1 MPGFRFSPLNRV
13 RCVTTSTGTG
23 DMVIG
28 STSPGYQSFLNLDD
42 GAVVPYWAQYGSQ
55 WECGLATKSGGSLE
69 RTTIL
74 ESTNGNSAVEWADG
88 TTKNIAIDWLANNV
102 VDCVDESISVVDDIL
117 TGKTLISGL
126 SIGAVVTWFKTFA
139 LEGVDISI
147 TYNGTTSGTFAN
159 LRKIHVDQDTP
170 GASLSGPFD
179 LTLDFAADVGSSHI
193 VTIESHRLL
202 HFENISPG
210 QDVIVH
216 LKYEA
221 FEDHKHKVTW
231 PNDLDEPECEIEWV
245 NGYNPAFSPVVG
257 CSDTFKFER
266 IDDGEGVP
274 KYLGWILS
282 RERPVIVDGSATGGV
297 VVTMSTVTNGAAKG
311 PNAQQWL
318 SVTVDSDSMRYTLN
332 RTGTVNG
339 GTFDLT
345 IGLAPNQNFTI
356 ENIPYDVTAYDLLLL
371 IWDQTSLTPGD
382 INVDGGLLGA
392 DSLDKLTDSPGSIH
406 LEFIGK
412 SRYAGYVISVDDTNL
427 TGGGSYDTEAV
438 GQGSGSQA
446 WPFTNNSTNS
456 GPIVFTFNGYQTSNL
471 AINSSDAQIQT
482 ALETLPGIGED
493 NIRVTSYGVGVY
505 CFEFVGDLRSTD
517 IPHEIQLVP
526 GYWPKSNLGEPT
538 GQRYSTTV
546 KGAGPSGNNE
556 VQRLAISANPIQGNV
571 ILTILGH
578 DVHIPVVSTLTEIQA
593 LLNTALGS
601 GVVVATGGPLPSFA
615 VDIEFVGDEGFKN
628 QPLCSVDGTGAGSED
643 IDWSICNG
651 KRITLRPSNGT
662 VLLNHVNVIEGE
674 TLHVTV
680 KNSPTS
686 IPATV
691 ETIQDGSPGDGNE
704 IVYLVAADNL
714 NERFQLRHVPAGSI
728 IGGTF
733 DFVTI
738 LGRVSNLAW
747 DITLG
752 DFLNRV
758 SDILDDGNPC
768 LSQIPWNAI
777 NGVASVPLHLL
788 SARLIDCCG
797 EGSQDNTN
805 LALMGIGRLGNRQLP
820 AAYGGF
826 LVDNTHLIGGILQS
840 IGVTNIGDAGHVL
853 TGSYRVRVGSSSHL
867 SSPISVSANATQIK
881 NALEALPE
889 IGAGNLDVQV
899 CHPIDGSDGPGVVRL
914 EFKGSLTGD
923 NIAPLNIDVGN
934 LAIDAFNPSSA
945 RAPVLIAA
953 YTQQNGDGGN
963 NETHRLTLSDST
975 PGDVIVEMIGKT
987 VTIPRTS
994 TNNQIRTLI
1003 QEASGAVVTITGGPL
1018 TSDFIDITFDT
1029 APFNRKDLPD
1039 SLIMYASSGPIQWG
1053 GVPIDWGTFDPPDVP
1068 LSGGSIYLE
1077 FYGETTELI
1086 LGKKWHHVESGGGE
1100 GGILADQLLP
1110 GISIEITHDV
1120 LADTFEF
1127 DNLERREILDDAA
1140 TIICDGVAGKG
1151 VDKEVTI
1158 TADRDIDANNFKL
1171 GETLRLKITQGTTG
1185 NWKVN
1190 YLFDI
1195 EWQEGFE
1202 PVLTTVPGK
1211 SDCFE
1216 MRCIRERGPYQVP
1229 AFKAWVETTERPQ
1242 PIEFVSNPAALNEIQ
1257 EVTSD
1262 TVPTGGVWVLTYQGI
1277 PTSDIPYNATHSAIQ
1292 TILETHPYIGSGNV
1306 EVSGGLLGVNPILI
1320 EFVGSLAHQN
1330 LSEMSLQFGG
1340 LLF

>member
-170 GASLSGPFD
+170 GTGLPGPFD

-202 HFENISPG
+202 HFENISQG

-231 PNDLDEPECEIEWV
+231 PSDLDEPECEIEWV

-266 IDDGEGVP
+266 IDDGEGIP

-318 SVTVDSDSMRYTLN
+318 SITVDSDSMRYTLN

-382 INVDGGLLGA
+382 VNVDGGLLGA

-446 WPFTNNSTNS
+446 WPFTNNSTNA
-456 GPIVFTFNGYQTSNL
+456 GPIVFTFNGYQTGNL
-471 AINSSDAQIQT
+471 AINSSDAQIKT
-482 ALETLPGIGED
+482 ALESLNGIGTG
-493 NIRVTSYGVGVY
+493 NIKVTSYGLGVY
-505 CFEFVGDLRSTD
+505 CFEFIGDLRATH
-517 IPHEIQLVP
+517 IIHEIQFVP

-538 GQRYSTTV
+538 GQRHSTAM
-546 KGAGPSGNNE
+546 KGDGPLGSNE
-556 VQRLAISANPIQGNV
+556 VQRLTITSSPIQGYV
-571 ILTILGH
+571 VLTILGH
-578 DVHIPVVSTLTEIQA
+578 DVSIPVVSTLAEVQT
-593 LLNTALGS
+593 LLDTALGS
-601 GVVVATGGPLPSFA
+601 GVVVASGGPLPED
-615 VDIEFVGDEGFKN
+615 VINIEFIGDEGYQN
-628 QPLCSVDGTGAGSED
+628 QPLCSVSGLAAGSED

-674 TLHVTV
+674 TIHVTL

-691 ETIQDGSPGDGNE
+691 ETIQNGS
-704 IVYLVAADNL
+704 
-714 NERFQLRHVPAGSI
+714 
-728 IGGTF
+728 
-733 DFVTI
+733 
-738 LGRVSNLAW
+738 
-747 DITLG
+747 
-752 DFLNRV
+752 
-758 SDILDDGNPC
+758 
-768 LSQIPWNAI
+768 
-777 NGVASVPLHLL
+777 
-788 SARLIDCCG
+788 
-797 EGSQDNTN
+797 
-805 LALMGIGRLGNRQLP
+805 
-820 AAYGGF
+820 
-826 LVDNTHLIGGILQS
+826 
-840 IGVTNIGDAGHVL
+840 
-853 TGSYRVRVGSSSHL
+853 
-867 SSPISVSANATQIK
+867 
-881 NALEALPE
+881 
-889 IGAGNLDVQV
+889 
-899 CHPIDGSDGPGVVRL
+899 
-914 EFKGSLTGD
+914 GSLD
-923 NIAPLNIDVGN
+923 EI
-934 LAIDAFNPSSA
+934 
-945 RAPVLIAA
+945 
-953 YTQQNGDGGN
+953 
-963 NETHRLTLSDST
+963 HRLTITDST
-975 PGDVIVEMIGKT
+975 PGDVIVEILGKT

-994 TNNQIRTLI
+994 TNAAVRALI
-1003 QEASGAVVTITGGPL
+1003 LSATGADVTITGGPIN
-1018 TSDFIDITFDT
+1018 SAFINIIFDV
-1029 APFNRKDLPD
+1029 APFRRTNLSN

-1053 GVPIDWGTFDPPDVP
+1053 GVPVDWGSFDPPEVP

-1086 LGKKWHHVESGGGE
+1086 LGKKWHHVESSGGGD
-1100 GGILADQLLP
+1100 GGVLADQLLP

-1127 DNLERREILDDAA
+1127 DNLERREIIDDGA
-1140 TIICDGVAGKG
+1140 TIICDGVADKG
-1151 VDKEVTI
+1151 VDKEVTV

-1216 MRCIRERGPYQVP
+1216 MRCIRERNPYQVP

-1257 EVTSD
+1257 EVSSD

-1277 PTSDIPYNATHSAIQ
+1277 PTSAIPYNATHSAIQ

-1306 EVSGGLLGVNPILI
+1306 EVSGGLLGVNSIRI